1 MRVRKNVRIEGR
13 IINMTKHP
21 IQMYD
26 DASGDIVTFYPSV
39 RTFCAKQKRKVEKV
53 FPKTACYVFSPE
65 AKKDIQW
72 FRRHGGNVALVYD
85 MSVGRDGAQ
94 IVTLVDT
101 DYKQQVIYRRNKFI
115 AS

>member
-21 IQMYD
+21 IRMYD

-65 AKKDIQW
+65 AKRDIQW
-72 FRRHGGNVALVYD
+72 FQRHGGNVALVYN
-85 MSVGRDGAQ
+85 MSVGRDGVK
-94 IVTLVDT
+94 IVTLIDT
-101 DYKQQVIYRRNKFI
+101 DYERQVIYRRNNFI

>member
-1 MRVRKNVRIEGR
+1 MRVRKNVRIEER

-21 IQMYD
+21 IRMYD

-53 FPKTACYVFSPE
+53 FPRTACYVFSPE

-72 FRRHGGNVALVYD
+72 FRRHGGNVALIFD
-85 MSVGRDGAQ
+85 MGVGRGGVK
-94 IVTLVDT
+94 IVTLIDT
-101 DYKQQVIYRRNKFI
+101 DYKQQVVYRRNKFI